1 MLACIYGDGEIM
13 REYSIRHAHIFMDTT
28 CRIVLFYTFL
38 RYCFVFMKR
47 YIFIL
52 LMLLSSVAFA
62 QPTGSGFAVVELFTS
77 QGCGSCPAAEIV
89 LKKEMDDAV
98 KNNKPVY
105 FLSFHV
111 DYWNKYGW
119 KDPYSSIKYSRR
131 QNNYVSATG
140 SNEVFTP
147 QVFING
153 NTGFVGSD
161 SKRLKIEIEK
171 GLKTPS
177 KQKLTVKV
185 MQTLNDTLHLSYSAS
200 KADANANI
208 IVAVVQKSVTTKITK
223 GENIGRTLVQDN
235 VVRLYEVYPAD
246 LKGTILLKTNKL
258 TLDENFQLIAFI
270 QNKQSKKISAVTA
283 LTL

>member
-1 MLACIYGDGEIM
+1 
-13 REYSIRHAHIFMDTT
+13 
-28 CRIVLFYTFL
+28 
-38 RYCFVFMKR
+38 MKR
-47 YIFIL
+47 YLFIL
-52 LMLLSSVAFA
+52 ITLFSSVALA
-62 QPTGSGFAVVELFTS
+62 QQSGNGFAVVELFTS
-77 QGCGSCPAAEIV
+77 QGCGSCPAAETV
-89 LKKEMDDAV
+89 LKKEMDDAI

-147 QVFING
+147 QVFVNG

-161 SKRLKIEIEK
+161 SKRLNSEIEK
-171 GLKTPS
+171 GLKAVS
-177 KQKLTVKV
+177 KQKLTITVEK
-185 MQTLNDTLHLSYSAS
+185 TLNDTLHLNYTAG
-200 KADANANI
+200 KADINANI

-235 VVRLYEVYPAD
+235 VVRLYEVYPVAT
-246 LKGTILLKTNKL
+246 KGTLLLKTNKL
-258 TLDENFQLIAFI
+258 ELNKNFQLIAFI
-270 QNKQSKKISAVTA
+270 QNKQSKKISAATA